1 MDNELENPRAVVGG
15 NSPPLARSIAAE
27 ENFAASVTAF
37 LQEEYGARDAAI
49 AGLLDEAREI
59 PKEIEDEA
67 TKGKAV
73 SLVKRIRDEAKALD
87 AFHEREATPYLRGK
101 QAADQF
107 FFVRIDKLARRAK
120 ANNPGAA
127 DILMARVT
135 THDTKVLAKEQ
146 ERRRLEAKEAERVR
160 LAAEAE
166 EARKREAAEQARLA
180 AERARA
186 PAQVEQKAAVATTAE
201 AEHSAASV
209 EASVAQAAH
218 EDARIATFAK
228 PADIMRTRTA
238 DGTLSTM
245 AQETYAEIVDVDLLD
260 MQALRPFISLDAW
273 QKALN
278 GWARVTGYTKPMPG
292 ANVGKRPK
300 SVVR

>member
-1 MDNELENPRAVVGG
+1 MDNELENPRAVIGA
-15 NSPPLARSIAAE
+15 NNPPLARSIAAE

-37 LQEEYGARDAAI
+37 LEEEYGGRDVAI
-49 AGLLDEAREI
+49 KLLLEEARLI
-59 PKEIEDEA
+59 PKEIEDRD
-67 TKGKAV
+67 TKDKAV
-73 SLVKRIRDEAKALD
+73 SLVKRIRDEKKALE
-87 AFHEREATPYLRGK
+87 AFHEKDGTPYLRGK
-101 QAADQF
+101 QAVDQWF
-107 FFVRIDKLARRAK
+107 FGRIDKLARRVK
-120 ANNPGAA
+120 TNNPGAA
-127 DILMARVT
+127 DIIMARVT
-135 THDTKVLAKEQ
+135 AYDTRVLAEEQ
-146 ERRRLEAKEAERVR
+146 ERRRIEAAEAERVR
-160 LAAEAE
+160 RAAEAE

-228 PADIMRTRTA
+228 PADIMRTRGA

-245 AQETYAEIVDVDLLD
+245 VQENYAEIVDVDLLD

-278 GWARVTGYTKPMPG
+278 GWARVTGYTKPMAG